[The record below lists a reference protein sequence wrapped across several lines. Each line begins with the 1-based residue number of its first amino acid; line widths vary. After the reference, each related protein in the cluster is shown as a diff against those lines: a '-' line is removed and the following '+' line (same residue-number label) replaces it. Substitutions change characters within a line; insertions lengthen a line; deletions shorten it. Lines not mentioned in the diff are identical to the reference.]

1 MKNNDSYCV
10 DSQYATTF
18 FSVIEKMIKVLLK
31 KDYNL
36 GNF

>member
-1 MKNNDSYCV
+1 MKNNNSYCV
-10 DSQYATTF
+10 DSQYANIF
-18 FSVIEKMIKVLLK
+18 FSVIGKMIQVLLK